1 MPFHL
6 PDCHDPYSVGA
17 TTFVTPVRPSRI
29 YSSARLPNGQPALVL
44 DEVAFT
50 AYYPADMADKPW
62 TLRLGIDWLNRPLNE
77 TWRGFIDFASQRF
90 PPWLLWAS
98 VYLFAAF
105 IQVPVYR
112 NAPLLR
118 TKQWPLVVFS
128 HGLAGTSTAYS
139 QICSRI
145 AASGRVVLAIEHR
158 DGTAPACITRKWI
171 IDNIRTPRVA
181 RYLREEDIIKDH
193 LSDSQYPLR
202 KLQLTFRKDEV
213 YLAHSAFFS
222 LVRKDENLLLET
234 IDGSAIDWD
243 SWWAH
248 ENEAK
253 PVQCVENITFAGHS
267 FGGCTTF
274 HIISTE
280 HPEWAAPISITNAL
294 IFDPWIDPLALPSP
308 GNSGEDLKSSKE
320 HFERLENIVRSWVT
334 DGRLLTLARAR
345 HESFSD
351 YPLLPC
357 IRTKTSLRFMNIIAR
372 LSNAF
377 LDNRLNDT
385 LNTELMAEMEI
396 EDVGKQNNRRPRKHI
411 NGSPGNIVI
420 DFESGSPEPLVLSFG
435 LYAVIS
441 NLFGPPPEDTMPVIV
456 VSKDLKSVQESNN
469 SWDFFRELDDLKRIE
484 EQYHEHVK
492 PKLKP
497 LLNPPAKKMSN
508 YMLDCKQK
516 CPSNTNL

>member
-1 MPFHL
+1 MPLYL
-6 PDCHDPYSVGA
+6 PDCHNPYSVGA

-29 YSSARLPNGQPALVL
+29 YGSARLPNGQPALVL

-50 AYYPADMADKPW
+50 AYYPADMADKSW
-62 TLRLGIDWLNRPLNE
+62 TLGLGIDWLNRPLNE
-77 TWRGFIDFASQRF
+77 TWHGFVDFASQRF
-90 PPWLLWAS
+90 PSWLLWAF

-118 TKQWPLVVFS
+118 TKQWPLVMFS
-128 HGLAGTSTAYS
+128 HGLAGSSTAYS

-145 AASGRVVLAIEHR
+145 AASGHVVLAIEHR

-171 IDNIRTPRVA
+171 TDNIRTPRVM
-181 RYLREEDIIKDH
+181 RDLREDVRWERDNPP
-193 LSDSQYPLR
+193 SDCLFPLR
-202 KLQLTFRKDEV
+202 KDQLTFRKHEV
-213 YLAHSAFFS
+213 YLAHSAFSS
-222 LVRKDENLLLET
+222 LVRKDEDLLLET

-248 ENEAK
+248 ESGPE
-253 PVQCVENITFAGHS
+253 PVQCVENITFSGHS

-280 HPEWAAPISITNAL
+280 PPEWAAPISVTNAL

-308 GNSGEDLKSSKE
+308 GYSSEDLKSSKAISFEDAVRRKSSLSRLLVINSEKFTLWKE
-320 HFERLENIVRSWVT
+320 HFERLENIVRSWGA
-334 DGRLLTLARAR
+334 DGRLLTLGRAR

-357 IRTKTSLRFMNIIAR
+357 IRTKTSLRLMTIIAR

-377 LDNRLNDT
+377 LDNQLNDT

-396 EDVGKQNNRRPRKHI
+396 EYVGKRKDRRPKRHI
-411 NGSPGNIVI
+411 NGNPGNIV
-420 DFESGSPEPLVLSFG
+420 V
-435 LYAVIS
+435 
-441 NLFGPPPEDTMPVIV
+441 
-456 VSKDLKSVQESNN
+456 
-469 SWDFFRELDDLKRIE
+469 
-484 EQYHEHVK
+484 H
-492 PKLKP
+492 
-497 LLNPPAKKMSN
+497 
-508 YMLDCKQK
+508 
-516 CPSNTNL
+516 

>member
-17 TTFVTPVRPSRI
+17 TTFVTPVRRSRM
-29 YSSARLPNGQPALVL
+29 YGSARLPNGQPALVL

-50 AYYPADMADKPW
+50 AYYPANMADKSW

-77 TWRGFIDFASQRF
+77 TWRGFVDFASQRF
-90 PPWLLWAS
+90 PSWLLWAF

-128 HGLAGTSTAYS
+128 HGLAGASTAYS

-158 DGTAPACITRKWI
+158 DGTAPACITREWI
-171 IDNIRTPRVA
+171 TDNIRTPRVV
-181 RYLREEDIIKDH
+181 RYLREEDVGWEKDH

-213 YLAHSAFFS
+213 YLAHSAFSS
-222 LVRKDENLLLET
+222 LVRKDGNLLLET
-234 IDGSAIDWD
+234 IDGSVIDWD

-248 ENEAK
+248 ENEAE
-253 PVQCVENITFAGHS
+253 PVQCIENVTFAGHS

-280 HPEWAAPISITNAL
+280 HPEWAAPISVTNAL

-308 GNSGEDLKSSKE
+308 GYYSEDLKSSEIISFEDAMKRKNSLPRLLVINSEKFTLWKE
-320 HFERLENIVRSWVT
+320 HFERLENIVRSWGADV
-334 DGRLLTLARAR
+334 RLLTLARAR

-396 EDVGKQNNRRPRKHI
+396 EDVGKQNNRRPEETYKRK
-411 NGSPGNIVI
+411 S
-420 DFESGSPEPLVLSFG
+420 
-435 LYAVIS
+435 
-441 NLFGPPPEDTMPVIV
+441 
-456 VSKDLKSVQESNN
+456 
-469 SWDFFRELDDLKRIE
+469 R
-484 EQYHEHVK
+484 
-492 PKLKP
+492 
-497 LLNPPAKKMSN
+497 
-508 YMLDCKQK
+508 
-516 CPSNTNL
+516 